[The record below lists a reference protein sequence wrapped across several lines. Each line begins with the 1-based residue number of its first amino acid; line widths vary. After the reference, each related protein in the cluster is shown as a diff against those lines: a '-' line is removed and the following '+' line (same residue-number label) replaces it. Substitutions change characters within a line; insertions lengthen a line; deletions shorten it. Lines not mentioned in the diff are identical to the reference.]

1 MTAIVGIK
9 QMLLQEM
16 PFAINAAESEG
27 WNPGLYD
34 ADAFYHTDPTGFLI
48 ANLEGE
54 AVGCISAV
62 AYNDQYGFI
71 GFYIVVPECRGKGYG
86 IALGK
91 AALSNLGDRNIGLD
105 GVLEKQAIY
114 KNCWGFSYA
123 YKNIRFQGKAG
134 IRKIVSTLPIAGV
147 DFNKLVRYDHEV
159 FLFPRVEFLRRW
171 LFQADSF
178 GYYLES
184 EDTILGYGI
193 VRKCV
198 TGYKVGPLFADN
210 EAIAVAI
217 LEALLSNIPGQFF
230 YLDIPEPNTEAI
242 KIAEQ
247 FNMQKVFETARMY
260 SKEIPN
266 VPLHKVFGITS
277 FELG

>member
-48 ANLEGE
+48 AKLEGE

-62 AYNDQYGFI
+62 AYNDQYGFV

-91 AALSNLGDRNIGLD
+91 AALGNLGDRNIGLD

-114 KNCWGFSYA
+114 KNYWGFSYA

-134 IRKIVSTLPIAGV
+134 IRKIVSTPPIAGV

-178 GYYLES
+178 GYYLEN
-184 EDTILGYGI
+184 EDTVLGYGI
-193 VRKCV
+193 LRKCV

-210 EAIAVAI
+210 EAIAVEI

>member
-48 ANLEGE
+48 AKLEGE

-91 AALSNLGDRNIGLD
+91 AALGNLGDRNIGLD

-159 FLFPRVEFLRRW
+159 FLFPRLEFLRRW

-178 GYYLES
+178 GYYLEN

-230 YLDIPEPNTEAI
+230 YLDIPGPNTEAI

>member
-1 MTAIVGIK
+1 MTAIVDIK
-9 QMLLQEM
+9 QMLLKEM

-48 ANLEGE
+48 AKLEGE

-71 GFYIVVPECRGKGYG
+71 WFYIVVPECRGKGYG

-91 AALSNLGDRNIGLD
+91 AALGNLGDRNIGLD

-159 FLFPRVEFLRRW
+159 FLFPRLEFLRRW

-178 GYYLES
+178 GYYLEN

-193 VRKCV
+193 LRKCV

-210 EAIAVAI
+210 EAIEVEI

-230 YLDIPEPNTEAI
+230 YLDIPGPNTEAI
-242 KIAEQ
+242 KIAEK